1 MPPQVVPVG
10 SVQFFGMSTVVVRDS
25 PTAPNSPWGPNGP
38 RAMLRSDTAEVID
51 DGRAYVPEN
60 WNEFS
65 FTNSPWPIF
74 CQTPLLKRTSTSTS

>member
-1 MPPQVVPVG
+1 
-10 SVQFFGMSTVVVRDS
+10 
-25 PTAPNSPWGPNGP
+25 
-38 RAMLRSDTAEVID
+38 MLRSDTPVVIE